1 MIRISAL
8 GYKFLNVGG
17 LEIYRP
23 DGSGDYLLLF
33 LRRPTQVNLTGEYQL
48 IPSNTFILFPEGS
61 PQLYRKKDGH
71 FENDF
76 IHFSIENEPSFI
88 ENLKIPF
95 NTPISLPDYHEI
107 TDMISEIHKEFY
119 DVGEHHEELLS
130 FRMKTL
136 LYKFSDLFAISEK
149 GGNRNMLYRKKLIDI
164 RRKIFNHQ
172 YHPEGAESIAN
183 ELGMSTSYV
192 QHLYKDFFHVSIQQ
206 DIIWGRISY
215 ASNLL
220 ETSDFT
226 ISEIADACGY
236 DNVEHFSRQFKK
248 VQGMTPSKFRK
259 GFAENF
265 KRRTQDGEAN
275 EN

>member
-1 MIRISAL
+1 ML
-8 GYKFLNVGG
+8 G
-17 LEIYRP
+17 
-23 DGSGDYLLLF
+23 
-33 LRRPTQVNLTGEYQL
+33 
-48 IPSNTFILFPEGS
+48 
-61 PQLYRKKDGH
+61 
-71 FENDF
+71 
-76 IHFSIENEPSFI
+76 SI
-88 ENLKIPF
+88 
-95 NTPISLPDYHEI
+95 
-107 TDMISEIHKEFY
+107 M
-119 DVGEHHEELLS
+119 
-130 FRMKTL
+130 R
-136 LYKFSDLFAISEK
+136 
-149 GGNRNMLYRKKLIDI
+149 
-164 RRKIFNHQ
+164 IFNHQ